1 MPRAPIL
8 AALILWLASASPAA
22 ACSTC
27 DAGLRK
33 QVWAGVFDAGFG
45 RNLLYSALPF
55 AVFGLAAAALH
66 GRPGG
71 RR

>member
-1 MPRAPIL
+1 MSRVPVAVSL
-8 AALILWLASASPAA
+8 ALFAACASPAA

-27 DAGLRK
+27 DAGIRK

-55 AVFGLAAAALH
+55 AVFGIAAAALH